1 MGVRPSFHPLLFLQ
15 RVRAGSSGHSPCA
28 GEPTL
33 VLKLGG
39 GIRPCVPLSL
49 LVSKYC
55 KVLYHSGALVFT
67 VLGTQVCLSLN

>member
-15 RVRAGSSGHSPCA
+15 CVRAGSSGHSPCT
-28 GEPTL
+28 GEPKL

-39 GIRPCVPLSL
+39 GGVICVPLSL
-49 LVSKYC
+49 LASKYC

-67 VLGTQVCLSLN
+67 VLEHRCA